1 MELVYF
7 DNAASTALDP
17 RVIDFMA
24 ELMKSNLGNPSSTH
38 KFGRMA
44 KSLVEG
50 SRKEIATLIHCESS
64 EIIFTSGGSEA
75 DNLILRN
82 AVENLGVQRIISTR
96 IEHAAVINTIKNL
109 ELEHDI
115 TTVYLEVDQN
125 GCIDYT
131 ELENELASSD
141 LKTLVSLMYVNN
153 EIGTILDVEKVG
165 AICENYSA
173 LFHTDG
179 VQAVGHIPL
188 DLSKLKID
196 FLAASAHKFH
206 GPKGVGFAYFKKGYG
221 VKSMLH
227 GGGQEKGARAGTEN
241 VHSIAGMAK
250 ALNFA
255 QETMDSD
262 RLYIQEIKDYLIS
275 ELHKFMSEIKFNANS
290 DNSSQSAY
298 HILSVQLPG
307 NSPMLLFSL
316 DLNGVAVS
324 GGSACQSG
332 SNTGSHVLTEI
343 LPDDEQNNTSIRISI
358 SKENTKADVD
368 RLIDVLKSL

>member
-50 SRKEIATLIHCESS
+50 ARKEIATLIHCESS

-82 AVENLGVQRIISTR
+82 AVENIGVQRIISTR

-109 ELEHDI
+109 EQEHDV
-115 TTVYLEVDQN
+115 TTVYLGVDQN

-165 AICENYSA
+165 AICENYNA

-250 ALNFA
+250 ALSFA

-275 ELHKFMSEIKFNANS
+275 ELHKFMPEITFNANS
-290 DNSSQSAY
+290 DNCAHSAY

-332 SNTGSHVLTEI
+332 SNKGSHVLTEI
-343 LPDDEQNNTSIRISI
+343 LNDDEQNNTSIRISL

>member
-1 MELVYF
+1 MEPVYF
-7 DNAASTALDP
+7 DNAASTAIDP

-38 KFGRMA
+38 KYGRMA

-50 SRKEIATLIHCESS
+50 ARKEIAKLLHCESS

-109 ELEHDI
+109 EEEKMI
-115 TTVYLEVDQN
+115 EVVYLKVDQN

-131 ELENELASSD
+131 ELENELSSSN

-153 EIGTILDVEKVG
+153 EIGSILNVERVG
-165 AICENYSA
+165 ALCKEHDA

-179 VQAVGHIPL
+179 VQAIGHIPV
-188 DLSKLKID
+188 DLSKSKID

-206 GPKGVGFAYFKKGYG
+206 GPKGVGFAYFRKGHG
-221 VKSMLH
+221 VKSMLF

-241 VHSIAGMAK
+241 VHSISGMTK
-250 ALNFA
+250 ALSLA
-255 QETMDSD
+255 QETLDSD
-262 RLYIQEIKDYLIS
+262 RIYIQEIKDYLIS
-275 ELHKFMSEIKFNANS
+275 ELIKFMPGLKFNANS
-290 DNSSQSAY
+290 DNGEQSAY
-298 HILSVQLPG
+298 HILSVQFPG

-316 DLNGVAVS
+316 DLNGIAVS

-332 SNTGSHVLTEI
+332 SNKGSHVLAE
-343 LPDDEQNNTSIRISI
+343 LLNENELNNTSIRISL
-358 SKENTKADVD
+358 SRDNTKADVD
-368 RLIDVLKSL
+368 RLIQVLKSL